1 MFTKDFP
8 ENSNL
13 DNSSISL
20 PSFTSR
26 TNLKLHNYVI
36 VKFVKNVIINL
47 DFSKTSGPD
56 CIPLVILK
64 KHVSLNFHIYKLNCS
79 VCVKKNLFHAV
90 GKFDLWSLHLRILR
104 RGQWLKATIL
114 LVFFLWLIKYL
125 KNL

>member
-36 VKFVKNVIINL
+36 AKFVKNVIINL
-47 DFSKTSGPD
+47 DSS
-56 CIPLVILK
+56 K
-64 KHVSLNFHIYKLNCS
+64 KHVSLNFHIYKLNSS
-79 VCVKKNLFHAV
+79 VCVKKNLFQAV
-90 GKFDLWSLHLRILR
+90 GKFDLWSLHLRMLR

-114 LVFFLWLIKYL
+114 LVFFLWLTKYL